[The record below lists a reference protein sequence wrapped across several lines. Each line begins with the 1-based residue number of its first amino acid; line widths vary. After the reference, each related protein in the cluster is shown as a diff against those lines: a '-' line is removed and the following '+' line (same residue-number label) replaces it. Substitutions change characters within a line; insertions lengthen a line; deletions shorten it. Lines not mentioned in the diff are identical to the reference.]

1 MNSSNL
7 FKSVVALM
15 LIVFMLFIITQADFD
30 DDTKQESSMNDLGT
44 SLFEDNYLPFVLLSL
59 VLFAAMM
66 GSVYIAK
73 ERDE

>member
-1 MNSSNL
+1 MSFSK
-7 FKSVVALM
+7 FMKPTVAIL
-15 LIVFMLFIITQADFD
+15 LILFMLFIISQADFED
-30 DDTKQESSMNDLGT
+30 DSVQESGMNDLGT

-66 GSVYIAK
+66 GSVFIAK